1 MAAMALAVVA
11 GARAQKVYT
20 LDECR
25 EMALQNNVKARNAA
39 NEVEAARQGKKEA
52 FTKYFPS
59 VSATGMGYNA
69 NKGLLQMDMG
79 EGMNMSLLKNGV
91 MGGVTVTQPVF
102 AGGQIINSNKLADV
116 GVEVSNIQK
125 EQDENDVRLTVE
137 KYYWQVVT
145 LQEKLAT
152 LRTVEKQLES
162 INKDV
167 EVAVNAGVTTRN
179 DLLQVQLKRNDME
192 SSRINL
198 ENNLS
203 VCRMLLAQYVGLDTD
218 TIVIDSR
225 MPMGER
231 PPFPDE
237 LHCDHAS
244 SLPLTTGYRLLQSD
258 VKANKIKQRLEV
270 GKNLPSVA
278 VGGGYMYDDLMD
290 KAHPFAIGFVTV
302 SVPISDWWG
311 VSHAIKKQKLE
322 VKNAENR
329 LADNSELLVMAM
341 QKAWTDLQD
350 SYKQILIAT
359 KSIEQS
365 TENLRLNEDYYCA
378 GTTTMSDLL
387 DAQSMFRQ
395 SHDKYADAYAQFRIK
410 TVEYLQ
416 ATGR

>member
-152 LRTVEKQLES
+152 LRTVEKQLEC

-218 TIVIDSR
+218 TIAIDSR
-225 MPMGER
+225 IPMGER
-231 PPFPDE
+231 PPFPDG
-237 LHCDHAS
+237 LRCDHAS

-278 VGGGYMYDDLMD
+278 VGGGYMY
-290 KAHPFAIGFVTV
+290 FFCN
-302 SVPISDWWG
+302 
-311 VSHAIKKQKLE
+311 QE
-322 VKNAENR
+322 
-329 LADNSELLVMAM
+329 
-341 QKAWTDLQD
+341 
-350 SYKQILIAT
+350 
-359 KSIEQS
+359 
-365 TENLRLNEDYYCA
+365 
-378 GTTTMSDLL
+378 
-387 DAQSMFRQ
+387 
-395 SHDKYADAYAQFRIK
+395 
-410 TVEYLQ
+410 
-416 ATGR
+416 

>member
-1 MAAMALAVVA
+1 MKTNIRIYMAAMALAVVA

-225 MPMGER
+225 MPMGGEAA
-231 PPFPDE
+231 
-237 LHCDHAS
+237 LS
-244 SLPLTTGYRLLQSD
+244 
-258 VKANKIKQRLEV
+258 
-270 GKNLPSVA
+270 
-278 VGGGYMYDDLMD
+278 
-290 KAHPFAIGFVTV
+290 
-302 SVPISDWWG
+302 
-311 VSHAIKKQKLE
+311 
-322 VKNAENR
+322 
-329 LADNSELLVMAM
+329 
-341 QKAWTDLQD
+341 
-350 SYKQILIAT
+350 
-359 KSIEQS
+359 
-365 TENLRLNEDYYCA
+365 
-378 GTTTMSDLL
+378 
-387 DAQSMFRQ
+387 
-395 SHDKYADAYAQFRIK
+395 
-410 TVEYLQ
+410 
-416 ATGR
+416 

>member
-137 KYYWQVVT
+137 MYYWQVVT

-179 DLLQVQLKRNDME
+179 DLLQVQLKTQRHGE
-192 SSRINL
+192 QPHKPR
-198 ENNLS
+198 EQP
-203 VCRMLLAQYVGLDTD
+203 VCVPYVAGTVRRPRHRHHSHRQSH
-218 TIVIDSR
+218 TY
-225 MPMGER
+225 GEK

-270 GKNLPSVA
+270 GKNLPSVV

-311 VSHAIKKQKLE
+311 GSHAIKKQKLE

-329 LADNSELLVMAM
+329 LADNSELLVIAM

-365 TENLRLNEDYYCA
+365 TENLRLNEDYYRA

-410 TVEYLQ
+410 TMEYLQ

>member
-203 VCRMLLAQYVGLDTD
+203 VCRMLLAQYVGLDTY

-237 LHCDHAS
+237 LRCDHAS
-244 SLPLTTGYRLLQSD
+244 SLPLITGYRLLQSD
-258 VKANKIKQRLEV
+258 VKANKIKQKLEV

-278 VGGGYMYDDLMD
+278 VGGGYIYDDLMD

-311 VSHAIKKQKLE
+311 DSHAIKKQKLE

-329 LADNSELLVMAM
+329 LADNSELLVIAM

-365 TENLRLNEDYYCA
+365 TENLRLNEDYYRA

-395 SHDKYADAYAQFRIK
+395 SHDKYADAYA
-410 TVEYLQ
+410 
-416 ATGR
+416 